1 MPTTDAL
8 VEGEIDSAED
18 SSPEREERESLLTRI
33 FRPASSRGRVAAAIR
48 RSFAF
53 SHSANR
59 QRQQQPAEDIE
70 TGQVSTAGQQADND
84 DCLPR
89 AAGLAS
95 ATSAPNALQRQSI
108 QSAVDSVM
116 PASPSHLQ
124 TRSSTLSN
132 GAASPAASPTAQVSS
147 AAMLG
152 RLLSAGNKSL
162 KRSPSGTQPVCLIC
176 LENLTP
182 EDFEAGEAI
191 QLECECRGDLALRHH
206 SCAVKWAHVKGDN
219 VCDICKQ
226 PIKNLPAITPRAPSE
241 PGSDVDLTGFD
252 DIDAQ
257 NHPHGLHGPFV
268 AEQMPSN
275 SDIIFDCI
283 RVTWVAMIICI
294 LFFEMNLASA
304 LWTGIITGL
313 AYTLFVRAM
322 YQSQLDVLHR
332 EQAMRQGRMQA
343 AGAQTAADGATPTTP
358 SNPQPQQQQQQHPY
372 VIVV

>member
-8 VEGEIDSAED
+8 VEGEIDSAEETL
-18 SSPEREERESLLTRI
+18 PEREERESLLSRI
-33 FRPASSRGRVAAAIR
+33 FRPASSTGRVAAAIR

-59 QRQQQPAEDIE
+59 QSQQQPAEDIE

-89 AAGLAS
+89 AAGLSS

-108 QSAVDSVM
+108 QSAADSSVM

-124 TRSSTLSN
+124 TRSSN
-132 GAASPAASPTAQVSS
+132 GAASPTAQVSS

-152 RLLSAGNKSL
+152 RLLSAGNKGL

-176 LENLTP
+176 LEILTP

-241 PGSDVDLTGFD
+241 PGSDVDMTGFD

-332 EQAMRQGRMQA
+332 EQAMRQGRLQA
-343 AGAQTAADGATPTTP
+343 AGAQTAADGASPTTP
-358 SNPQPQQQQQQHPY
+358 LNPQQQQHPY

>member
-1 MPTTDAL
+1 
-8 VEGEIDSAED
+8 V
-18 SSPEREERESLLTRI
+18 
-33 FRPASSRGRVAAAIR
+33 
-48 RSFAF
+48 
-53 SHSANR
+53 H
-59 QRQQQPAEDIE
+59 DI
-70 TGQVSTAGQQADND
+70 Q
-84 DCLPR
+84 
-89 AAGLAS
+89 
-95 ATSAPNALQRQSI
+95 
-108 QSAVDSVM
+108 
-116 PASPSHLQ
+116 
-124 TRSSTLSN
+124 
-132 GAASPAASPTAQVSS
+132 
-147 AAMLG
+147 
-152 RLLSAGNKSL
+152 
-162 KRSPSGTQPVCLIC
+162 
-176 LENLTP
+176 
-182 EDFEAGEAI
+182 AGEAI

-241 PGSDVDLTGFD
+241 PGSDVDMTGFD

-257 NHPHGLHGPFV
+257 NHPHGLHGKCCYIGWACILDVINIDRLSIDDAAFSTGLNSADCMSESGLCAAGPFV

-294 LFFEMNLASA
+294 LFFGVNLASA

-332 EQAMRQGRMQA
+332 EQAMRQGRLQA
-343 AGAQTAADGATPTTP
+343 AGAQTAADGASPTTP
-358 SNPQPQQQQQQHPY
+358 LNPQPQQQQQQHPY

>member
-8 VEGEIDSAED
+8 VEAEIDSAED
-18 SSPEREERESLLTRI
+18 LSPELEERESLLTRI

-89 AAGLAS
+89 
-95 ATSAPNALQRQSI
+95 T
-108 QSAVDSVM
+108 
-116 PASPSHLQ
+116 
-124 TRSSTLSN
+124 
-132 GAASPAASPTAQVSS
+132 ASPAASPSAQNSS
-147 AAMLG
+147 AVLE
-152 RLLSAGNKSL
+152 RLLSAGNKGL

-206 SCAVKWAHVKGDN
+206 SCAIKWAHVKGDN

-241 PGSDVDLTGFD
+241 PGSDADMTGFD

-332 EQAMRQGRMQA
+332 EQALRQGRMQA
-343 AGAQTAADGATPTTP
+343 AGAHTAADGASPTSP
-358 SNPQPQQQQQQHPY
+358 LNSQPQQQQQQHPY